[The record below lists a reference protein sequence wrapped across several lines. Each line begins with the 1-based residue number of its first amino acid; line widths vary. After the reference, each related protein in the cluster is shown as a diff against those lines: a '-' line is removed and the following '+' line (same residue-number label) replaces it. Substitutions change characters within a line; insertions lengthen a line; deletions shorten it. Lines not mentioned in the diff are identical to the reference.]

1 MSSGSDEETE
11 FICLIAAAATAVAY
25 TDERLAR
32 EPWTES
38 HYGGQQT
45 AYFLEREQE
54 LYAVF
59 RLNRRTFDLLL
70 VELMDH
76 GLEAA
81 RTLTA
86 AERLLHFLYIVGQGS
101 GFRAV
106 KALFRRPLGTISDSF
121 HTVLTAL
128 LSLYPAV
135 VREPDYTAIPDRI
148 SKNPKFYPYFRDCVG
163 ALDGSHIKAHIVGE
177 TKPYRNRKG
186 DLSQNVL
193 AVVDFNMLFTY
204 VLAGWEG
211 SAADITVLSYA
222 RDMEGFGRNL
232 PKGKYYVADAGYISS
247 DMTMLPF
254 AGGVRY
260 HLKEWLQ
267 PMVSATRTGRPQA
280 DLRPTDEK
288 ELFNL
293 RHSSLRNVVERVF
306 GVLKNRFH
314 ILEKRAKY
322 SMHTQIQLV
331 YALVAL
337 HNFIG
342 RANAN
347 DALFRDE
354 IARMQK
360 DILIP
365 QPEDMFNQ
373 QGATGTRQPTVASEA
388 KQEREMDKFCD
399 KIASDMWQDYAH
411 HLITKGQKVREVNEI
426 P

>member
-1 MSSGSDEETE
+1 
-11 FICLIAAAATAVAY
+11 
-25 TDERLAR
+25 
-32 EPWTES
+32 
-38 HYGGQQT
+38 
-45 AYFLEREQE
+45 
-54 LYAVF
+54 
-59 RLNRRTFDLLL
+59 
-70 VELMDH
+70 
-76 GLEAA
+76 
-81 RTLTA
+81 
-86 AERLLHFLYIVGQGS
+86 
-101 GFRAV
+101 
-106 KALFRRPLGTISDSF
+106 
-121 HTVLTAL
+121 
-128 LSLYPAV
+128 
-135 VREPDYTAIPDRI
+135 
-148 SKNPKFYPYFRDCVG
+148 
-163 ALDGSHIKAHIVGE
+163 
-177 TKPYRNRKG
+177 
-186 DLSQNVL
+186 
-193 AVVDFNMLFTY
+193 MLFTY

-222 RDMEGFGRNL
+222 RDIEGFGRNL
-232 PKGKYYVADAGYISS
+232 LKGKYYVADAGYISS
-247 DMTMLPF
+247 DMTILLF

-267 PMVSATRTGRPQA
+267 PIVAATRTGKLQT

-347 DALFRDE
+347 DALFNDE

-365 QPEDMFNQ
+365 QPDDMFNQ
-373 QGATGTRQPTVASEA
+373 RGTTRQPSAASEA
-388 KQEREMDKFCD
+388 KQEREIDKFCN
-399 KIASDMWQDYAH
+399 KIASDM
-411 HLITKGQKVREVNEI
+411 
-426 P
+426 